1 VTNRL
6 STVLSLL
13 LAVFFICGQVLAQ
26 TQQAIPP
33 SFFGIQVNDVDQ
45 AGYPRFPLQVTYG
58 NVRNWDVVH
67 AQWPDIQSCD
77 PHNINK
83 CTYTWTAVDDLLA
96 GVYQDNQTNGTNNVV
111 EFTLALTPAWAQPPA
126 SEEPQ
131 ACGNGDS
138 QDLPPGPPP
147 GSCYPPSDIDGP
159 NVGDAKGP
167 NQIWRN
173 WVFQIASHVN
183 AQGYTNSHA
192 PIKYWEIWNEFD
204 GVHGDFWAGG
214 LNKANGVKDGTTNQL
229 VRMAEDANCIIT
241 GRVQKITATGET
253 CAHVLQ
259 TLTPPQT
266 QSVDLTA
273 DIVEPS
279 SYEPDP
285 AAQSCFLYCNTG
297 ATGCAAI
304 NDHDQCTV
312 NNAGANAV
320 DILDLHYYATYS
332 NPEGL
337 STTAVR
343 NVLQSRE
350 LSKPLWIGE
359 GSFGN
364 SYKTTAW
371 WQDPYAQGGF
381 IARYFATIW
390 AQTLPT
396 CSGGSCPACGA
407 PNLPAEVCQQAFWYG
422 YDTDKKIGTTPASI
436 GALFCAGND
445 NKGTICNDGG
455 TNHAGV
461 GLLYPPS
468 GPAPMWKE
476 ALLWLTGATPASS
489 GANAFCNP
497 LSQSSTVWHCDFT
510 NNGTSYSMAW
520 DTKYSSRAAKDPTFC
535 IDNFPNNPYVCGN
548 TTYTPPGQF
557 TRWIDLS
564 GTVYSI
570 SSGVPFQV
578 GLNPVLLEP

>member
-1 VTNRL
+1 
-6 STVLSLL
+6 
-13 LAVFFICGQVLAQ
+13 
-26 TQQAIPP
+26 
-33 SFFGIQVNDVDQ
+33 
-45 AGYPRFPLQVTYG
+45 
-58 NVRNWDVVH
+58 
-67 AQWPDIQSCD
+67 
-77 PHNINK
+77 
-83 CTYTWTAVDDLLA
+83 VDDLLA

-111 EFTLALTPAWAQPPA
+111 EFTLALTPSWAQP
-126 SEEPQ
+126 SSKPQ
-131 ACGNGDS
+131 ACGQGDA
-138 QDLPPGPPP
+138 QDLPPGPPA
-147 GSCYPPSDIDGP
+147 GSCYPPSDIDGQ

-167 NQIWRN
+167 NLIWRN
-173 WVFQIASHVN
+173 WVFHIASH
-183 AQGYTNSHA
+183 AHSLGTGYA

-214 LNKANGVKDGTTNQL
+214 LNKANGVTNGTTNQL

-241 GRVQKITATGET
+241 GRVQKITATSET
-253 CAHVLQ
+253 CAQVLQ

-273 DIVEPS
+273 EIVEPS
-279 SYEPDP
+279 SYQPDP

-422 YDTDKKIGTTPASI
+422 YDTDKKIATTPASV
-436 GALFCAGND
+436 GALFCGGND

-497 LSQSSTVWHCDFT
+497 LSQGSTVWHCDFT

-520 DTKYSSRAAKDPTFC
+520 DTKYSSGAAKDATYC
-535 IDNFPNNPYVCGN
+535 TDNFPNNPYVCGN
-548 TTYTPPGQF
+548 TSYTPPGQY
-557 TRWIDLS
+557 TRWVDLS
-564 GTVYSI
+564 GTVHSI
-570 SSGVPFQV
+570 SEGVPFQV